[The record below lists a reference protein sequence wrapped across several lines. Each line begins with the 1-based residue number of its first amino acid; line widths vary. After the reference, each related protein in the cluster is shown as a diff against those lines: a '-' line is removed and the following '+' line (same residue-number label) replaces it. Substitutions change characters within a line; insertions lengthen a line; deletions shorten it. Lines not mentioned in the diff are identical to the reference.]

1 MSSLSSL
8 YLKKETLE
16 TLVATL
22 NKKGEK
28 GVEITIST
36 NDDSNEYGNNI
47 SAYVSQSK
55 EQREAKA
62 KKYFVGNGKV
72 FWTDGSVVLGKKKEV
87 VDATI
92 EPQSPE
98 SLLEEDDDL
107 PF

>member
-8 YLKKETLE
+8 YFKKETLE
-16 TLVATL
+16 KIVATL

-36 NDDSNEYGNNI
+36 NDDSNEYGNNV

-55 EQREAKA
+55 EQRDANA

-72 FWTDGSVVLGKKKEV
+72 FWTNGNVVLGKKKEV
-87 VDATI
+87 VNATI
-92 EPQSPE
+92 EPQSPA
-98 SLLEEDDDL
+98 SLLEDDGEL
-107 PF
+107 LF